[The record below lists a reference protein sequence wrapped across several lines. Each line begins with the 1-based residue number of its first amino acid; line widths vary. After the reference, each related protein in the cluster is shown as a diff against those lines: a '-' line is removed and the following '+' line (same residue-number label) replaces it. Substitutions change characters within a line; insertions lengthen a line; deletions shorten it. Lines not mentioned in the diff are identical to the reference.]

1 MLKRVDLALY
11 DCCARFLNGTLTYG
25 DLDVLGVKDGMIGLV
40 ENDNYKALV
49 SEENR
54 AYVADAAAKI
64 ADGTLVVQSGL
75 KRYTKQEVLNELF
88 DALDPTK

>member
-11 DCCARFLNGTLTYG
+11 NCREEFLNGTLTYG
-25 DLDVLGVKDGMIGLV
+25 DLEVLGVKEGMIGLV
-40 ENDNYKALV
+40 ENDNYNALI
-49 SEENR
+49 SEETR
-54 AYVADAAAKI
+54 AYVADVAAKI

-75 KRYTKQEVLNELF
+75 KRYTKRDVLNELF